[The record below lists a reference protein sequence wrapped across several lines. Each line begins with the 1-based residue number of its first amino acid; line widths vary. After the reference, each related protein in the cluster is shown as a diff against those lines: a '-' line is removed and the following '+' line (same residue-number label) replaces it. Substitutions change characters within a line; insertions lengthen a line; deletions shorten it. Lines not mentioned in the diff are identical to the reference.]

1 MDLLKS
7 KVRPMYFKYL
17 VAASGSALVASIF
30 GMVDAMMVGKYHGP
44 SGNAALAIFAPLWSL
59 IFSLGLLAGIGGS
72 VIFANK
78 RGSGDEKEAQEHFTL
93 SILYGAALS
102 ILAMLIIGFFNE
114 PLFRFF
120 GADDELLVMAKKYL
134 KPIFFAVPCC
144 VFSNILSAYLCLSDA
159 GTGCIC
165 GNYSEYRGTC
175 RYGHDPALPPRAG
188 KCPQGSCGPIQ

>member
-7 KVRPMYFKYL
+7 RVGPMYFKYL
-17 VAASGSALVASIF
+17 AAASGSALVASIF

-78 RGSGDEKEAQEHFTL
+78 RGSGDEKEAQEYFAL
-93 SILYGAALS
+93 SVLYGAALS

-134 KPIFFAVPCC
+134 KPIFFAIPC
-144 VFSNILSAYLCLSDA
+144 
-159 GTGCIC
+159 
-165 GNYSEYRGTC
+165 
-175 RYGHDPALPPRAG
+175 
-188 KCPQGSCGPIQ
+188 